1 MPNDTAFAR
10 LASGS
15 TRLGALLLA
24 AAALCAT
31 PRSALAADPA
41 AAEALFKEGRRL
53 FKEGK
58 VDEACPKLAESQRL
72 DPSPGTALNLAACHE
87 QQGKLASAWAEFLVA
102 SRLARARGENARA
115 GEAARRASLL
125 EPKLSTLVVRAREAA
140 PNMVIKRNGDTI
152 EAAQIGT
159 RLPVDPGEYVISAEA
174 PGRAPFRQS
183 VVVKPNADSAS
194 VEVPPLTPESSE
206 PARAAVRPNASPA
219 AAASPPVASP
229 PEAEAAQ
236 STPERPLLGY
246 VVGGAGLAALGV
258 GATFGVMA
266 LSTYSKADKGCP
278 DHDQCSQGAIDDRD
292 RAVTQAWVA
301 NAGIGVGLVGVAV
314 GSYLLFFKHPS
325 SKASGG
331 AGPLRAGMMLAPQP
345 GGLTLQGRF

>member
-10 LASGS
+10 LASGPM
-15 TRLGALLLA
+15 RLGALLFVVA
-24 AAALCAT
+24 AFGAA
-31 PRSALAADPA
+31 PRLALAADPA

-58 VDEACPKLAESQRL
+58 YDEACPKLAESQRL

-87 QQGKLASAWAEFLVA
+87 QQGKLASAWAEFLAA
-102 SRLARARGENARA
+102 SRLARARGEGARA

-125 EPKLSTLVVRAREAA
+125 EPKLSTLVVRARGAA
-140 PNMVIKRNGDTI
+140 PGMVIKRNGETI

-159 RLPVDPGEYVISAEA
+159 RLPVDPGEYVVTAEA

-183 VVVKPNADSAS
+183 VVVKPDADNAS
-194 VEVPPLTPESSE
+194 VEVPPLSPESSE
-206 PARAAVRPNASPA
+206 TAARP
-219 AAASPPVASP
+219 SPPSAPPPATAPPPGAAP
-229 PEAEAAQ
+229 PEAEAARGA
-236 STPERPLLGY
+236 PGRPLVGY

-258 GATFGVMA
+258 GAAFGVMA
-266 LSTYSKADKGCP
+266 LSSYSKADEGCP
-278 DHDQCSQGAIDDRD
+278 EHDQCPQGAIDDRD
-292 RAVTQAWVA
+292 RAVTQAWIA

-314 GSYLLFFKHPS
+314 GGYLLFFSRPS
-325 SKASGG
+325 PKASGG
-331 AGPLRAGMMLAPQP
+331 AGALRTGVVLAPQP